1 MPATAFVLALLAATL
16 HAGWNL
22 VVKAADDR
30 AASALAVTWGAA
42 VVNVPVLVWFGL
54 PSAEA
59 VPYLAAAA
67 IVHTA
72 YMLWLARAYE
82 LADFALSYPLAR
94 GTAPLLVSVGG
105 VLFAGDTLSLVG
117 VAGVILVAG
126 AILSL
131 IHLPRPGQRIDAAL
145 VTGLCIAAYTII
157 DGMAVR
163 ATGDPLRYLAALFV
177 LQAVLLTVVVLVMR
191 RGRLTVGP
199 GLGRIFLIGGGASA
213 LAYLLVLTAAQR
225 APLGLVSGI
234 RELSVLIGL
243 VAGAYIL
250 GEHVSRRHAVS
261 VLIAGFGALLVAV
274 S

>member
-1 MPATAFVLALLAATL
+1 MPTTAFVLALLAAML

-30 AASALAVTWGAA
+30 VASALAVTWGAA
-42 VVNVPVLVWFGL
+42 LVNVPVLVALGP

-59 VPYLAAAA
+59 VPYLGAAA

-72 YMLWLARAYE
+72 YMLWLARAYR

-105 VLFAGDTLSLVG
+105 VVFASDSLPVLG
-117 VAGVILVAG
+117 IAGVVLVAG

-131 IHLPRPGQRIDAAL
+131 IHMPRPGQRIDAAL
-145 VTGLCIAAYTII
+145 VTGLCIATYTVI
-157 DGMAVR
+157 DGTAVR
-163 ATGDPLRYLAALFV
+163 ATGEPLRYLAALF
-177 LQAVLLTVVVLVMR
+177 LAQAILLTGMVLVMR
-191 RGRLTVGP
+191 RGRLRLGP
-199 GLGRIFLIGGGASA
+199 GLGRIFLVGGGASA
-213 LAYLLVLTAAQR
+213 LAYLLVLLAAQR
-225 APLGLVSGI
+225 APLGLVSGV
-234 RELSVLIGL
+234 RELSVLFGV
-243 VAGAYIL
+243 VAGARIL

-261 VLIAGFGALLVAV
+261 VVVAGLGALLIAV

>member
-1 MPATAFVLALLAATL
+1 MPTTAFVLALLAAML

-30 AASALAVTWGAA
+30 VASALAVTWGAA
-42 VVNVPVLVWFGL
+42 VVNVPVLLALGL

-59 VPYLAAAA
+59 APYLGAAA

-72 YMLWLARAYE
+72 YMVWLARAYQ

-94 GTAPLLVSVGG
+94 GTAPLLVSIGG
-105 VLFAGDTLSLVG
+105 VLFASDSLPMPGIVG
-117 VAGVILVAG
+117 VVLVAG

-145 VTGLCIAAYTII
+145 VTGLCIATYTII

-163 ATGDPLRYLAALFV
+163 ATGQPLQYLGALF
-177 LQAVLLTVVVLVMR
+177 LAQAILLTGVVLVMR
-191 RGRLTVGP
+191 RGRLHLGP
-199 GLGRIFLIGGGASA
+199 GLGRIFVIGGGASA
-213 LAYLLVLTAAQR
+213 LAYLLVLMAAER
-225 APLGLVSGI
+225 APLGLVSGV
-234 RELSVLIGL
+234 RELSVLFGV
-243 VAGAYIL
+243 VAGARIL
-250 GEHVSRRHAVS
+250 GEHVSPRHAVS
-261 VLIAGFGALLVAV
+261 VAVAAVGALLIAV